1 MSKHKYSALVIIA
14 AICIAMTPFG
24 GLKLAGRGISLYL
37 YAIFAV
43 FAVRQIYL
51 DKGKLYIE
59 KTQWLFIALLL
70 FFLLS
75 YIWTPAHGGNAVVEG
90 DHSAFVKGS
99 YFILILMLFD
109 YSEKDKQLLQLFSL
123 LGTIAMAFYMIFNSA
138 GTYAL
143 QFSNRITLAI
153 GDSVTEVNYLSF
165 LLIIPTGYAI
175 SSILNQ
181 ETNKFLKVLYG
192 ISVLLLLYILLF
204 TGSRA
209 GILSIIG
216 TAFFS
221 VIMTLFKSRRI
232 QPRAFLAFFILGIV
246 VIVVAPMIYE
256 QLPETIVRR
265 ISIQNFLLAT
275 SGANGRVDIWKRAFD
290 TMRADNSVFHMFF
303 GNGFLS
309 AQVTFGLTLH
319 NLFIQVLF
327 EQGLVGIVT
336 LIILFYRIIRD
347 SIATKN
353 VMVLSETIGVLILCM
368 SLAGVISRF
377 FWICLAM
384 LIICSRPNRTSEE
397 EEYA

>member
-1 MSKHKYSALVIIA
+1 
-14 AICIAMTPFG
+14 
-24 GLKLAGRGISLYL
+24 
-37 YAIFAV
+37 
-43 FAVRQIYL
+43 
-51 DKGKLYIE
+51 
-59 KTQWLFIALLL
+59 
-70 FFLLS
+70 
-75 YIWTPAHGGNAVVEG
+75 
-90 DHSAFVKGS
+90 
-99 YFILILMLFD
+99 
-109 YSEKDKQLLQLFSL
+109 
-123 LGTIAMAFYMIFNSA
+123 
-138 GTYAL
+138 
-143 QFSNRITLAI
+143 
-153 GDSVTEVNYLSF
+153 
-165 LLIIPTGYAI
+165 
-175 SSILNQ
+175 
-181 ETNKFLKVLYG
+181 
-192 ISVLLLLYILLF
+192 
-204 TGSRA
+204 
-209 GILSIIG
+209 
-216 TAFFS
+216 
-221 VIMTLFKSRRI
+221 MTLFKSRRI